1 MRKIFFFFILVI
13 ILVSLT
19 WFRKSHAQTPDPV
32 LGKRSK
38 AELIKAYQ
46 ENGGVT
52 RDLKVNQGIQQS
64 SGSSLNPHQYAS
76 PGLYD
81 SSTILPEMVSESQ
94 VTTYPLNSTTIPF
107 DSLKPF
113 GQELFNTPRETTPPG
128 DIATASDY
136 LLGPGDNLVMRLL
149 GRSENEYNLT
159 IDREGKVYVPRVGEI
174 VAWGV
179 TVEAFKRLAERKL
192 SSVYTDF
199 QLTVSLGKIR
209 SIRIY
214 LTGEVR
220 RPGAYTVSSLTSLFN
235 ALYLAGGPTPNGSMR
250 DIRLMRSGKPI
261 ASVDLYRFLLEG
273 DNTSDV
279 RLETGDA
286 IFVPVCGPRVA
297 IRGEIG
303 RPAIYEIRSGQAASE
318 LLALAGNATAEAH
331 LDRVMLERIAGRD
344 QWQVID
350 LNLNLDHPELVSK
363 TQLTDGD
370 RVTVYSVF
378 DSRKNTVGIF
388 GKVKHP
394 GYYQRQETTR
404 LADLISRGQLQDFDV
419 HLDRANLFRRHSDW
433 RTEIVPIN
441 LRTVLG
447 GDSAANISLTDRDSL
462 VIYSIQDLKW
472 KRTVQIYGEVQN
484 PGPFPL
490 YDNMTAADL
499 IFLAGSFTRSAT
511 TVAGELARFDSA
523 GNVTIT
529 PVNLASSDGA
539 LVSLRDN
546 DLLFVRRIPEW
557 QLHRTVTVEGE
568 VAFPGEYV
576 LADREETL
584 HELLGRVGGFT
595 QSAFPD
601 GIVLQRPSI
610 ARAIDR
616 MQIGAVL
623 DKSNPIVRDSLGNLS
638 RSKVFELDTT
648 SVTRIALDVHTMLKS
663 KGKSFNVQ
671 LHPGDR
677 IFVPAIPTGISVLG
691 AVGANGT
698 IMYKQNKSVKYYVDH
713 AGSFAAEAD
722 KKGTRL
728 IKANGMVFAGG
739 GTLGRKVEMGDVI
752 VVPTKIKTEKDW
764 GRTLTSITGAAAG
777 ILGSILVITKL

>member
-1 MRKIFFFFILVI
+1 MRKILFFIIVVI

-19 WFRKSHAQTPDPV
+19 WFRQSHAQTADPV

-46 ENGGVT
+46 ENGGFT
-52 RDLKVNQGIQQS
+52 RDLKINQGNQQDLNS
-64 SGSSLNPHQYAS
+64 PLNPHQYAS
-76 PGLYD
+76 PDIYD
-81 SSTILPEMVSESQ
+81 SSTILPEILPKSQ
-94 VTTYPLNSTTIPF
+94 SSTYPPNSTSIPF

-113 GQELFNTPRETTPPG
+113 GQDLFNTPRETTPPG

-159 IDREGKVYVPRVGEI
+159 IDREGKVYIPRVGEI

-179 TVEAFKRLAERKL
+179 TVDAFKLKAEQKL

-235 ALYLAGGPTPNGSMR
+235 ALYLAGGPTANGSMR
-250 DIRLMRSGKPI
+250 DIRLMRSGKPV

-303 RPAIYEIRSGQAASE
+303 RPAIYEILSGQAAAD

-350 LNLNLDHPELVSK
+350 LNLNSDHPESISK
-363 TQLTDGD
+363 NQLADGD

-378 DSRKNTVGIF
+378 DARKNTVGIF

-394 GYYQRQETTR
+394 GYYQRQELTR
-404 LADLISRGQLQDFDV
+404 VADLVSRGQLQDFDV

-441 LRTVLG
+441 LRTVLA
-447 GDSAANISLTDRDSL
+447 GDSTANISLSDRDSL

-472 KRTVQIYGEVQN
+472 SKAVSVAGEVQH
-484 PGPFPL
+484 PETYPL
-490 YDNMTAADL
+490 YDNMTVADL
-499 IFLAGSFTRSAT
+499 IFLAGSYTHSAT

-529 PVNLASSDGA
+529 PVNLAAGDGTDV
-539 LVSLRDN
+539 LLRDN
-546 DLLFVRRIPEW
+546 DQLFVRRIPEW

-584 HELLGRVGGFT
+584 FGLLGRVGGFT
-595 QSAFPD
+595 QSAFPG

-610 ARAIDR
+610 GNTINR

-623 DKSNPIVRDSLGNLS
+623 DKSNPIVKDSLGNIS

-648 SVTRIALDVHTMLKS
+648 AVTRIALDVDDMLKS
-663 KGKSFNVQ
+663 KGGSFNVT
-671 LHPGDR
+671 LKPGDR
-677 IFVPAIPTGISVLG
+677 IYVPSVPTGISVLG

-752 VVPTKIKTEKDW
+752 VVPTRIKTEKDW
-764 GRTLTSITGAAAG
+764 GRTLTNITGAAAG